1 MPFLLFNT
9 LIKQFFFYL
18 WCLIKFSESMSQIK
32 LINIVGARPQ
42 IIKASAI
49 SRAIRNYYS
58 NQITEIIVHTGQ
70 HYDKEMSEVFFDEL
84 EIHKPHYNLGVGSAG
99 HGKQTSLMITGI
111 EEILVKEKPD
121 CVLLY
126 GDTNSTLAGALA
138 AAKLHFP
145 VIHIEAGLRSFNKTM
160 PEELNRI
167 MSDHSSTLLFAPTN
181 AAFKNLMNEGFKPEN
196 SPPYTISNP
205 KIYLTGD
212 IMYDNTLF
220 FAGLAEK
227 KKKGFLEKLSLKR
240 DNYVLVTIHRDTNT
254 DDIDRLREILIAL
267 KSLAEENDIVLVM
280 PFHPRTI
287 VSLKNR
293 LEKLYDELIHCS
305 YLKIIPPVSFLE
317 MILLEKSCR
326 MIVTDSGGVQ
336 KESHFFK
343 KPCIILRNETEWI
356 ELVNNGTSKLVGADQ
371 VLIRHEFLSFMNSH
385 SVLEYPGFYGDG
397 KAAEFIL
404 SEILLMFEKEQHL

>member
-1 MPFLLFNT
+1 
-9 LIKQFFFYL
+9 
-18 WCLIKFSESMSQIK
+18 MSQIK

-49 SRAIRNYYS
+49 SRAIRTHFSEN
-58 NQITEIIVHTGQ
+58 ITEIILHTGQ

-99 HGKQTSLMITGI
+99 HGRQTAMMITGI
-111 EEILVKEKPD
+111 EDVILKEKPD
-121 CVLLY
+121 CVVLY

-167 MSDHSSTLLFAPTN
+167 VSDHSSTLLFAPTN
-181 AAFKNLMNEGFKPEN
+181 AAFKNLINEGFRPEN
-196 SPPYTISNP
+196 SPPYTIDNP

-220 FAGLAEK
+220 FAELAEQK
-227 KKKGFLEKLSLKR
+227 KAEFLESMSLSR
-240 DNYVLVTIHRDTNT
+240 NNFVLVTIHRDTNT
-254 DDIDRLREILIAL
+254 DDFQRLQEILLTL
-267 KSLAEENDIVLVM
+267 KELAEEKDIEMIM
-280 PFHPRTI
+280 PLHPRTI
-287 VSLKNR
+287 VSLKTH
-293 LEKLYDELIHCS
+293 LKSLFDELNRSRYI
-305 YLKIIPPVSFLE
+305 KIVPPVSFLE
-317 MILLEKSCR
+317 MILLEKNCR

-343 KPCIILRNETEWI
+343 KPCIVLRNETEWI
-356 ELVNNGTSKLVGADQ
+356 ELVNNGTAKLVGANPYN
-371 VLIRHEFLSFMNSH
+371 IRQEFLNFADSH
-385 SVLEYPGFYGDG
+385 SLLEYPRFYGNG

-404 SEILLMFEKEQHL
+404 GEILMMFEKE

>member
-1 MPFLLFNT
+1 MPH
-9 LIKQFFFYL
+9 
-18 WCLIKFSESMSQIK
+18 IK
-32 LINIVGARPQ
+32 LLNIVGARPQ

-49 SRAIRNYYS
+49 SRAIRKHHS
-58 NQITEIIVHTGQ
+58 RGITEIIVHTGQ
-70 HYDKEMSEVFFDEL
+70 HYDKEMSDVFFEEL

-99 HGKQTSLMITGI
+99 HGRQTSMMITGI
-111 EEILVKEKPD
+111 EEVILNEKPD

-138 AAKLHFP
+138 ASKLHFP
-145 VIHIEAGLRSFNKTM
+145 VIHIEAGLRSFNKIM

-181 AAFKNLMNEGFKPEN
+181 AAFKNLMNEGFRPEN

-212 IMYDNTLF
+212 IMYDNSLF

-227 KKKGFLEKLSLKR
+227 KKAKFLEQISLVRNK
-240 DNYVLVTIHRDTNT
+240 YILVTIHRDNNT
-254 DDIDRLREILIAL
+254 DDIIRLNEILVTL
-267 KSLAEENDIVLVM
+267 KTLAEEKDIILLM

-287 VSLKNR
+287 VTLKNR
-293 LEKLYDELIHCS
+293 LKKLFNDLNNCAHI
-305 YLKIIPPVSFLE
+305 KIIPPVSFLE
-317 MILLEKSCR
+317 MILLEKNCR

-343 KPCIILRNETEWI
+343 KPCLVLRKETEWI
-356 ELVNNGTSKLVGADQ
+356 ELVNNGTAKLVDADPDR
-371 VLIRHEFLSFMNSH
+371 IRHEFLGFMNSL
-385 SVLEYPGFYGDG
+385 SNLEYPGFYGDG
-397 KAAEFIL
+397 KTAEFIL
-404 SEILLMFEKEQHL
+404 TEILLMFEKV